1 MKMIDLEFDPVKA
14 LAQVT
19 IMKNTTLSKNPDHK
33 FIEYFENIESTL
45 RIMREKNL
53 KLLGRVEAAER
64 QIDKFSKLGNTEIL
78 IDYEE
83 DVKQQDQ
90 LTDEAWLKI
99 IPNKTTTG

>member
-33 FIEYFENIESTL
+33 FIEYFENIEATL
-45 RIMREKNL
+45 RKMREKNL

-64 QIDKFSKLGNTEIL
+64 QIDKFSQLGNNGDSDRL
-78 IDYEE
+78 
-83 DVKQQDQ
+83 
-90 LTDEAWLKI
+90 
-99 IPNKTTTG
+99 

>member
-19 IMKNTTLSKNPDHK
+19 IIKNTTLSKNPDHK
-33 FIEYFENIESTL
+33 FVEYLENIESTL

-64 QIDKFSKLGNTEIL
+64 QIDKFSKIGNDQIEIE
-78 IDYEE
+78 YQE

-99 IPNKTTTG
+99 IPNKTTAG

>member
-33 FIEYFENIESTL
+33 FIEYFENIEATL
-45 RIMREKNL
+45 LTMREKNL

-64 QIDKFSKLGNTEIL
+64 QIDKFSQMGNAEIEL
-78 IDYEE
+78 DYEE
-83 DVKQQDQ
+83 DVKKEDQ
-90 LTDEAWLKI
+90 MTDDAWLKI
-99 IPNKTTTG
+99 IPQSKLF

>member
-33 FIEYFENIESTL
+33 FIEYFDNIEATL
-45 RIMREKNL
+45 RTMREKNL

-64 QIDKFSKLGNTEIL
+64 QIDKFSQLGNTEIE
-78 IDYEE
+78 IDYQE
-83 DVKQQDQ
+83 DVKQQDR
-90 LTDEAWLKI
+90 LTDEAWINIK
-99 IPNKTTTG
+99 PQSKTI

>member
-1 MKMIDLEFDPVKA
+1 MKMIELEFDPVKA

-33 FIEYFENIESTL
+33 FIEYFENIEATL
-45 RIMREKNL
+45 RTMREKNL

-64 QIDKFSKLGNTEIL
+64 QIDKFSKLGNTEIEL
-78 IDYEE
+78 DYAE

-99 IPNKTTTG
+99 TPQSKQL